1 MEEGV
6 ISGDS
11 QEEAVD
17 RPDGAGGTRL
27 DVLQNERRERAVR
40 VSREKKGWREHVGV
54 GPPKLGDPGLVAGF
68 DKGDGETEWSRGKG
82 TGKGRERGVSRKSFG
97 KKVNT
102 VAKRVT
108 TMARDPVEKK
118 LATHGLNCT
127 NQAVDE
133 ED

>member
-17 RPDGAGGTRL
+17 RPDGAGGT
-27 DVLQNERRERAVR
+27 RERAVR

-102 VAKRVT
+102 VAR
-108 TMARDPVEKK
+108 
-118 LATHGLNCT
+118 G
-127 NQAVDE
+127 
-133 ED
+133 